1 MTKPKNNR
9 QIGIRVSDNVWEKV
23 RELAEKKSISVTE
36 YARRAIDKQMEKDKM
51 IYQGNS
57 SIIDEDITLLVDN
70 AVDERLNNDMIKAK
84 DIQIQ
89 LMSEQLKSKDEQIKL
104 LREML
109 QLYKNQGQY
118 DNTPAYCVA
127 ESKMTKKQY

>member
-1 MTKPKNNR
+1 MTKLKNNH
-9 QIGIRVSDNVWEKV
+9 QLGIRVSEEVWD
-23 RELAEKKSISVTE
+23 ELSKLADKKSISVTE
-36 YARRAIDKQMEKDKM
+36 YARRAINKQMEKDKM

-57 SIIDEDITLLVDN
+57 SIIDEDISILVDS

-109 QLYKNQGQY
+109 QLYKNQGTY

-127 ESKMTKKQY
+127 EPKITKRQ